1 MTQISAKHILVGTL
15 TEATELQQKLSEGSS
30 FDQLAQQYS
39 KCPSGRNG
47 GNLGVFGKGMMVKSF
62 EDDSFAL
69 DVGQISEP
77 VQTQFGYHIIQRIS

>member
-15 TEATELQQKLSEGSS
+15 TEATELQQKLNEGSS

-62 EDDSFAL
+62 DDASFAL

>member
-1 MTQISAKHILVGTL
+1 MTQIAAKHILVDTL

-62 EDDSFAL
+62 EDASFAL
-69 DVGQISEP
+69 DVGQTSEP
-77 VQTQFGYHIIQRIS
+77 VQTQFGYHIIQRTA